1 MAVKTN
7 PTTGKSPA
15 AAWPR
20 RKSAWKR
27 TLKCRS
33 SSVKTVNLVFTK
45 SMSKTTWS
53 ISLTLLAPE
62 NWKHVCQVLQKPMQ
76 IKGKCFLLWSNLDL
90 SNGSNSPHLGTSWLS
105 TLVCFGEH
113 RISPNQSAR
122 AGIVSHDQTGSEWD
136 ALWNCKALPLHCV
149 TGSSKS
155 RLSPSENTT
164 EQMQPW
170 ILRILP
176 THWTSASVYIHFFL
190 SSVSHCQLSK
200 GKKAIGLST
209 TWKTHVLVLESKTS
223 VTICAVESWSF
234 TWINGSE

>member
-1 MAVKTN
+1 
-7 PTTGKSPA
+7 
-15 AAWPR
+15 
-20 RKSAWKR
+20 
-27 TLKCRS
+27 
-33 SSVKTVNLVFTK
+33 
-45 SMSKTTWS
+45 MSKTTWS

-62 NWKHVCQVLQKPMQ
+62 NRKHVCQVLQKPMQ

-90 SNGSNSPHLGTSWLS
+90 SNGSTSPHLGTSWLS
-105 TLVCFGEH
+105 TLVCFREH

-155 RLSPSENTT
+155 RLSPLWKHHRAECSPGSWGSF
-164 EQMQPW
+164 QP
-170 ILRILP
+170 IERPLP
-176 THWTSASVYIHFFL
+176 STSTFFL

>member
-1 MAVKTN
+1 MAMMTN
-7 PTTGKSPA
+7 PTTRKSPA

-62 NWKHVCQVLQKPMQ
+62 NRKHVCQVLQKPMQ

-90 SNGSNSPHLGTSWLS
+90 SNGSNSPHLGTSFMKLQSS
-105 TLVCFGEH
+105 TASLCHGF
-113 RISPNQSAR
+113 IKITP
-122 AGIVSHDQTGSEWD
+122 IPP
-136 ALWNCKALPLHCV
+136 LKLPP
-149 TGSSKS
+149 S
-155 RLSPSENTT
+155 R
-164 EQMQPW
+164 MQPW

>member
-1 MAVKTN
+1 
-7 PTTGKSPA
+7 
-15 AAWPR
+15 
-20 RKSAWKR
+20 
-27 TLKCRS
+27 
-33 SSVKTVNLVFTK
+33 
-45 SMSKTTWS
+45 MSKTTWS

-62 NWKHVCQVLQKPMQ
+62 NRKHVCQVLQKPML
-76 IKGKCFLLWSNLDL
+76 LLWSNLDL

-105 TLVCFGEH
+105 TLVWFPEH

-122 AGIVSHDQTGSEWD
+122 AGIMSHDQTGSEWD
-136 ALWNCKALPLHCV
+136 ALWNCKALPLHCL

-155 RLSPSENTT
+155 RLSPPLKTPPSR
-164 EQMQPW
+164 MQPW

-176 THWTSASVYIHFFL
+176 SHWTSASVYIHFFL

>member
-33 SSVKTVNLVFTK
+33 SSVKTVNLVLTK

-155 RLSPSENTT
+155 RLSPLWKHHRADAALDLEDPSNPLNVRFRLHPLFSIKC
-164 EQMQPW
+164 QP
-170 ILRILP
+170 L
-176 THWTSASVYIHFFL
+176 SA
-190 SSVSHCQLSK
+190 Q
-200 GKKAIGLST
+200 
-209 TWKTHVLVLESKTS
+209 
-223 VTICAVESWSF
+223 
-234 TWINGSE
+234 